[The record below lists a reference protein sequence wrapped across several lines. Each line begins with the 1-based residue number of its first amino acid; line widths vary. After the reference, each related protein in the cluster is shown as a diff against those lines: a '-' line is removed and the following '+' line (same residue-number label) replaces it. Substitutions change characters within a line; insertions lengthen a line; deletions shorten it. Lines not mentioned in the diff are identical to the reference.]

1 MNRELQRELFGSDS
15 EEAAGGEAEAN
26 RAAEEAEFDAAL
38 DKEVQARVLDA
49 IRLLKGVWD
58 ATVRVETVMKEHVAK
73 AQAEVDKLTALQQE
87 LPNRMEQV
95 QRASQA
101 ARMAEA
107 DAKRAYDL
115 ARSKARKAQE
125 AVDRANA
132 DKVAWERAAVNN
144 KREADKQSNELLE
157 HQTIVRNAHRM
168 YSNYVADANKWE
180 RDGFVNESP
189 DGAYEKKRVYVA
201 ESKGQG
207 RFRELPTPWVAPP
220 REPTPPASPNQELG
234 DEEREDLFGDDDS
247 SEGGSPFRPA
257 PSPQRPPAKRP
268 KPRVVNDEDSV
279 DSDDDVVMVGQ
290 RSWKERDNE
299 ARRNAVDLTS
309 PRAMGSCVE
318 AAFRKIGL

>member
-1 MNRELQRELFGSDS
+1 MDRELQRELFGSDS
-15 EEAAGGEAEAN
+15 EEGAGAEAN

-38 DKEVQARVLDA
+38 DTEMQARVLNA

-58 ATVRVETVMKEHVAK
+58 ATVRVETVMKSQVAK
-73 AQAEVDKLTALQQE
+73 AQAEVDEVAALQQE

-95 QRASQA
+95 QRESHA
-101 ARMAEA
+101 ARMAEI

-115 ARSKARKAQE
+115 ARIRAQKAQE

-132 DKVAWERAAVNN
+132 DKVAWQRAAVD
-144 KREADKQSNELLE
+144 KQREADKQSNELLE

-189 DGAYEKKRVYVA
+189 DGKYEKKRVYVA

-220 REPTPPASPNQELG
+220 REPTPPASP
-234 DEEREDLFGDDDS
+234 DEESAEESEDPFGDNDTDTDN
-247 SEGGSPFRPA
+247 EGGWGGWGPP
-257 PSPQRPPAKRP
+257 PLPPPPPAKRP
-268 KPRVVNDEDSV
+268 KPRVVNDEDS
-279 DSDDDVVMVGQ
+279 SDDDVVMVGQ
-290 RSWKERDNE
+290 RSWKERDDE

-309 PRAMGSCVE
+309 PRATSSCVE